1 MAITTEEIKALRER
15 TGLSVMDCKNALE
28 STDGDMEKALIVLRK
43 KSSAVAAK
51 KSERTLGAGV
61 VQSYIHSSM
70 DVGAIVLLSCETD
83 FVSKNDE
90 FIELARNIAM
100 HATATNPR
108 YVSRDTVKEKDLE
121 KAKELFKEEAKD
133 KPKEK
138 QKAIVEGKINSYLK
152 ELVLL
157 EQPYIKDPEHTIN
170 DLVEQATQKFGER
183 IEVSE
188 CVRISVSR

>member
-1 MAITTEEIKALRER
+1 MAITTEDIKVLRER

-28 STDGDMEKALIVLRK
+28 QVDGDMEKALIVLRK
-43 KSSAVAAK
+43 KSSSAAAK

-61 VQSYIHSSM
+61 VQAYIHASN

-83 FVSKNDE
+83 FVAKNEE
-90 FIELARNIAM
+90 FMELARNIAM

-108 YVSRDTVKEKDLE
+108 YIKRENVKDEDLV
-121 KAKELFKEEAKD
+121 KAKQLFEEEAKD
-133 KPKEK
+133 KPADKR
-138 QKAIVEGKINSYLK
+138 ANIVEGKLNSYLK
-152 ELVLL
+152 EQVLL
-157 EQPYIKDPEHTIN
+157 EQEYIKDPSRTIN

-188 CVRISVSR
+188 CTRVSVSR